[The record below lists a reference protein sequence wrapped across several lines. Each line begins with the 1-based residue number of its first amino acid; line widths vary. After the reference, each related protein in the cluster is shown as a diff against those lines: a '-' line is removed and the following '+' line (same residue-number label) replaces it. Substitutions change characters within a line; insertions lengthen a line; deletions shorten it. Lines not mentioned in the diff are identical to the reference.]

1 MMRNLYI
8 QNLFLLDKSFELF
21 KTFSFL
27 KICYTKIMKEL
38 IKEKWTEKEY
48 LEYLEYL
55 KSLKEEK
62 YKEFHSK
69 LTTTKYEILGIRVP
83 LQRKIAKSI
92 SKGNVESFLGCSKNH
107 YYEEVMIK
115 GFVLGEI
122 KDKEVLLKYLDTYV
136 SLIDNWAI
144 NDGFCNSLKIVN
156 QDKEFW
162 FSYFSDYLKSK
173 EEFRVRVGLIVFL
186 SFYVEEDY
194 LKLIFKLVDQI
205 ELDKYYVN
213 MGIAWL
219 LCECFTKYRNQ
230 TLDYF
235 KKSKINI
242 FTFNKTISKIR
253 DSYRVSKED
262 KEYLANLRR
271 KEIKK

>member
-1 MMRNLYI
+1 ME
-8 QNLFLLDKSFELF
+8 K
-21 KTFSFL
+21 
-27 KICYTKIMKEL
+27 L

-48 LEYLEYL
+48 FEYVEYL
-55 KSLKEEK
+55 KSLSDKT

-83 LQRKIAKSI
+83 MQRKIAKAI
-92 SKGNVESFLGCSKNH
+92 SKGNIVSFLECTKNN

-115 GFVLGEI
+115 GFVLSNI
-122 KDKEVLLKYLDTYV
+122 KDKEVLLKYLDDYV

-144 NDGFCNSLKIVN
+144 NDGFCNSLKIVKKE
-156 QDKEFW
+156 KEFW
-162 FSYFSDYLKSK
+162 FSYFREYLKST

-194 LKLIFKLVDQI
+194 LEKIFSLVDAI
-205 ELDKYYVN
+205 NVDKYYVN

-219 LCECFTKYRNQ
+219 LCECFTKYPNK
-230 TLDYF
+230 TLKYLL
-235 KKSKINI
+235 KSKINS

-253 DSYRVSKED
+253 DSYRVSKEE
-262 KEYLANLRR
+262 KEYLKTLL
-271 KEIKK
+271 KK